1 MCCGRD
7 LSQLLV
13 GGSAEKK
20 KPNKNSQKKREEMRK
35 KKKAKGKANVS
46 QYTWI
51 ERAAAISTE
60 DLRAATE
67 SEALS
72 LFRQPECA

>member
-1 MCCGRD
+1 M
-7 LSQLLV
+7 
-13 GGSAEKK
+13 K
-20 KPNKNSQKKREEMRK
+20 K

-67 SEALS
+67 SEALLS
-72 LFRQPECA
+72 LSLRQPECA